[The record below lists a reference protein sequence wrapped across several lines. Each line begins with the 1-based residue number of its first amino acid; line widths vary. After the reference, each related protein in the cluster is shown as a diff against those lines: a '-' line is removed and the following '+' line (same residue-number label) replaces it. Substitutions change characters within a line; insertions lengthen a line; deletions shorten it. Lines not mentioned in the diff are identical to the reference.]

1 MDKVN
6 VSLIGVG
13 RMGQFHLNVISQ
25 INNINLSGIY
35 DADENHL
42 NEISQ
47 KYNIRKFNNIDEV
60 IDNADAVIIASPTT
74 IHHFEIAKKAVEK
87 GKHVLVE
94 KPMTETYAQ
103 ALELEEIV
111 KQKNV
116 ILQVGHVERFNGAV
130 QELHHIIEKP
140 YLIEARRLAPF
151 TPRIT
156 DVGVVFDIMIHDLDI
171 VTSLVKKP
179 IIRFSASGKRI
190 RTKNEDIAS
199 ALLEFEDSTIAT
211 ISASRV
217 TQEKIRTLAISTE
230 EAYFI
235 LDYATQD
242 ITIHRQAASQ
252 SNIKTSV
259 GINYKQESIIERV
272 FIHRDNPLKLEDEH
286 FANCILGKDK
296 RFVSIEDDVNTI
308 KLTEA
313 ILKEIKKTW

>member
-6 VSLIGVG
+6 ISLIGVG
-13 RMGQFHLNVISQ
+13 RMGQFHLNVVSQ
-25 INNINLSGIY
+25 INHINLSGIY
-35 DADENHL
+35 DTDENHL

-47 KYNIRKFNNIDEV
+47 KYNIRKFNSVDEA
-60 IDNADAVIIASPTT
+60 IDNADAVIIASPT
-74 IHHFEIAKKAVEK
+74 IYHFEIAKKAVEK

-179 IIRFSASGKRI
+179 IVRFSASGKRI

-242 ITIHRQAASQ
+242 ITIHRQAANQ

-308 KLTEA
+308 KLTES

>member
-6 VSLIGVG
+6 ISLIGVG

-25 INNINLSGIY
+25 INHINLSGIY

-47 KYNIRKFNNIDEV
+47 KYNMKKFNSIDEA
-60 IDNADAVIIASPTT
+60 IDNAEAVIIASPTT
-74 IHHFEIAKKAVEK
+74 FHFEIAKKAVEK

-179 IIRFSASGKRI
+179 VIKFSASGKRI

-199 ALLEFEDSTIAT
+199 ALLEFEDETIAT
-211 ISASRV
+211 VSASRV

-230 EAYFI
+230 EAYFL
-235 LDYATQD
+235 LDYATQY

-252 SNIKTSV
+252 SNIKTSI

-308 KLTEA
+308 KLTES

>member
-6 VSLIGVG
+6 ISIIGVG
-13 RMGQFHLNVISQ
+13 RMGQFHLNVVSQ
-25 INNINLSGIY
+25 INHINLSGIY

-47 KYNIRKFNNIDEV
+47 KYNIKKFNSLDEA
-60 IDNADAVIIASPTT
+60 IDNADAVIIASPT
-74 IHHFEIAKKAVEK
+74 IYHFEIAKKAVEK

-103 ALELEEIV
+103 ALELEKIV

-179 IIRFSASGKRI
+179 IVRFSASGKRI

>member
-1 MDKVN
+1 MEKVN
-6 VSLIGVG
+6 ISLIGIG
-13 RMGQFHLNVISQ
+13 RMGQFHLNVINQ
-25 INNINLSGIY
+25 INSINLSGIY
-35 DADENHL
+35 DSDEKHL
-42 NEISQ
+42 NEISS
-47 KYNIRKFNNIDEV
+47 KYNLNSFKSLDEAIDKC
-60 IDNADAVIIASPTT
+60 DAVIIASPTKF
-74 IHHFEIAKKAVEK
+74 HFDIAKKSIQK

-94 KPMTETYAQ
+94 KPMTENFIQ
-103 ALELEEIV
+103 AEELEIMV
-111 KQKNV
+111 KEKN
-116 ILQVGHVERFNGAV
+116 IIFQVGHVERFNGAV
-130 QELHHIIEKP
+130 QELHHIIENP

-179 IIRFSASGKRI
+179 LIRFSASGKRI
-190 RTKNEDIAS
+190 KTNNEDIAS
-199 ALLEFEDSTIAT
+199 ALLELEGNTIAT

-217 TQEKIRTLAISTE
+217 TQEKIRTLSISSE

-252 SNIKTSV
+252 SKIKTSI
-259 GINYKQESIIERV
+259 GINYTQESIIERV

-296 RFVSIEDDVNTI
+296 KLVSIEDDVRTI
-308 KLTEA
+308 KLTEG
-313 ILKEIKKTW
+313 ILNKIKETW

>member
-25 INNINLSGIY
+25 INSIILSGIY
-35 DADENHL
+35 DADEKHL

-47 KYNIRKFNNIDEV
+47 KYNIKKFSSIDEAV
-60 IDNADAVIIASPTT
+60 DNSDAVIIASPTV
-74 IHHFEIAKKAVEK
+74 HHFEIAKKAVMK

-103 ALELEEIV
+103 AVELEEIV

-116 ILQVGHVERFNGAV
+116 IFQVGHVERFNGAV

-179 IIRFSASGKRI
+179 IIRFSANGKRI
-190 RTKNEDIAS
+190 RTNNEDIAS
-199 ALLEFEDSTIAT
+199 ALLEFEDSTIAV

-252 SNIKTSV
+252 SNIKTSI

-308 KLTEA
+308 KLTEE

>member
-6 VSLIGVG
+6 ISIIGVG
-13 RMGQFHLNVISQ
+13 RMGQFHLNVVSQ
-25 INNINLSGIY
+25 INQINLSGIY

-47 KYNIRKFNNIDEV
+47 KHNIRKFNSLDEA
-60 IDNADAVIIASPTT
+60 IDNTDAVIIASPTMY
-74 IHHFEIAKKAVEK
+74 HFEIAKKAVEK

-94 KPMTETYAQ
+94 KPMTETYTQ

-308 KLTEA
+308 KLTES

>member
-6 VSLIGVG
+6 ISLIGVG
-13 RMGQFHLNVISQ
+13 RMGQFHLNVINQ
-25 INNINLSGIY
+25 INQINLAGIY
-35 DADENHL
+35 DANEDHL
-42 NEISQ
+42 NELSQ
-47 KYNIRKFNNIDEV
+47 KYNINKFNSIDEA
-60 IDNADAVIIASPTT
+60 IDNADAVIIASPT
-74 IHHFEIAKKAVEK
+74 IYHFEIAKKAVEK
-87 GKHVLVE
+87 GVLVE
-94 KPMTETYAQ
+94 KPMTETYEQ
-103 ALELEEIV
+103 ALELESLV

-179 IIRFSASGKRI
+179 IVRFSASGKRI
-190 RTKNEDIAS
+190 RTNNEDIAS
-199 ALLEFEDSTIAT
+199 ALLEFEDETIAT

-242 ITIHRQAASQ
+242 ITIHRQATSQ

>member
-6 VSLIGVG
+6 ISLIGVG
-13 RMGQFHLNVISQ
+13 RMGQFHLNVINQ
-25 INNINLSGIY
+25 INQINLSGIY
-35 DADENHL
+35 DENKNHL
-42 NEISQ
+42 DEISQ
-47 KYNIRKFNNIDEV
+47 KYNIKKFNSIDEA
-60 IDNADAVIIASPTT
+60 IDNADAVIIATPT
-74 IHHFEIAKKAVEK
+74 IYHFEIAKKAVEK

-111 KQKNV
+111 KKNNV

-179 IIRFSASGKRI
+179 IIKFSASGKRI
-190 RTKNEDIAS
+190 RTNNEDIAS
-199 ALLEFEDSTIAT
+199 ALLEFEDETIAT

-242 ITIHRQAASQ
+242 ITIHRQAMSQ

-286 FANCILGKDK
+286 FANCILGKDQI
-296 RFVSIEDDVNTI
+296 FVSIEDDVNTI
-308 KLTEA
+308 KLTEE

>member
-6 VSLIGVG
+6 ISLIGVG
-13 RMGQFHLNVISQ
+13 RMGQFHLNVVSQ
-25 INNINLSGIY
+25 INQINLSGIY

-47 KYNIRKFNNIDEV
+47 KHNIRKFNSLDEA
-60 IDNADAVIIASPTT
+60 IDNADAVIIASPTMY
-74 IHHFEIAKKAVEK
+74 HFEIAKKAVEK

-94 KPMTETYAQ
+94 KPMTETYTQ

-179 IIRFSASGKRI
+179 IVRFSASGKRI

>member
-1 MDKVN
+1 MDKVT

-13 RMGQFHLNVISQ
+13 RMGQFHLNVINQ
-25 INNINLSGIY
+25 INQINLSGIY
-35 DADENHL
+35 DINENHL

-47 KYNIRKFNNIDEV
+47 KYNIKKFNSIDEA
-60 IDNADAVIIASPTT
+60 IDNADAVIIASPT
-74 IHHFEIAKKAVEK
+74 IYHFEIAKKAVEK

-94 KPMTETYAQ
+94 KPMTETYNQ
-103 ALELEEIV
+103 AVELEALV

-179 IIRFSASGKRI
+179 VIKFSASGKRI
-190 RTKNEDIAS
+190 KTNNEDIAS
-199 ALLEFEDSTIAT
+199 ALLEFEDETIAT

-230 EAYFI
+230 EAYFL

-242 ITIHRQAASQ
+242 ITIHRQAMSQ

-308 KLTEA
+308 KLTES

>member
-1 MDKVN
+1 MEKVN
-6 VSLIGVG
+6 ISLIGIG
-13 RMGQFHLNVISQ
+13 RMGQFHLNVINQ
-25 INNINLSGIY
+25 INSINLSGIY
-35 DADENHL
+35 DSDEKHL
-42 NEISQ
+42 NEISS
-47 KYNIRKFNNIDEV
+47 KYNLNSFKSLDEAIDKC
-60 IDNADAVIIASPTT
+60 NAVIIASPTKF
-74 IHHFEIAKKAVEK
+74 HFDIAKKSIQK

-94 KPMTETYAQ
+94 KPMTENFIQ
-103 ALELEEIV
+103 AEELETMV
-111 KQKNV
+111 KEKN
-116 ILQVGHVERFNGAV
+116 IIFQVGHVERFNGAV
-130 QELHHIIEKP
+130 QELHHIIENP

-190 RTKNEDIAS
+190 KTNNEDIAS
-199 ALLEFEDSTIAT
+199 ALLEFEGNTIAT

-217 TQEKIRTLAISTE
+217 TQEKIRTLSISSE
-230 EAYFI
+230 EAHFI

-252 SNIKTSV
+252 SKIKTSI
-259 GINYKQESIIERV
+259 GINYTQESIIERV

-296 RFVSIEDDVNTI
+296 KLVSIEDDVRTI
-308 KLTEA
+308 KLTEG
-313 ILKEIKKTW
+313 ILNKIKETW

>member
-6 VSLIGVG
+6 ISLIGVG

-25 INNINLSGIY
+25 INHINLSGIY

-47 KYNIRKFNNIDEV
+47 KYNIKKFNSIDEA

-74 IHHFEIAKKAVEK
+74 FHFEIAKKAVEK

-130 QELHHIIEKP
+130 QELHHIIENP

-179 IIRFSASGKRI
+179 VIKFSASGKRI

-199 ALLEFEDSTIAT
+199 ALLEFEDETIAT
-211 ISASRV
+211 VSASRV

-230 EAYFI
+230 EAYFL

-252 SNIKTSV
+252 SNIKTSI

>member
-1 MDKVN
+1 MEKVN
-6 VSLIGVG
+6 ISLIGIG
-13 RMGQFHLNVISQ
+13 RMGQFHLNVINQ
-25 INNINLSGIY
+25 INSINLSGIY
-35 DADENHL
+35 DSDEKHL
-42 NEISQ
+42 NEISS
-47 KYNIRKFNNIDEV
+47 KYNLNSFKSLDEAIDKC
-60 IDNADAVIIASPTT
+60 DAVIIASPTKF
-74 IHHFEIAKKAVEK
+74 HFDIAKKSIQK

-94 KPMTETYAQ
+94 KPMTENFIQ
-103 ALELEEIV
+103 AEELETMV
-111 KQKNV
+111 KEKN
-116 ILQVGHVERFNGAV
+116 IIFQVGHVERFNGAV
-130 QELHHIIEKP
+130 QELHHIIENP

-190 RTKNEDIAS
+190 KTNNEDIAS
-199 ALLEFEDSTIAT
+199 ALLEFEGNTIAT

-217 TQEKIRTLAISTE
+217 TQEKIRTLSISSE
-230 EAYFI
+230 EAHFI

-252 SNIKTSV
+252 SKIKTSI
-259 GINYKQESIIERV
+259 GINYTQESIIERV

-296 RFVSIEDDVNTI
+296 KLVSIEDDVRTI
-308 KLTEA
+308 KLTEG
-313 ILKEIKKTW
+313 ILNKIKETW

>member
-6 VSLIGVG
+6 ISLIGVG

-25 INNINLSGIY
+25 INSINLTGIY

-42 NEISQ
+42 NEVSN
-47 KYNIRKFNNIDEV
+47 KYNINKFNSLDEA
-60 IDNADAVIIASPTT
+60 IDNSDAVIIASPTKY
-74 IHHFEIAKKAVEK
+74 HFEIAKKALEK

-94 KPMTETYAQ
+94 KPMTETYIQ
-103 ALELEEIV
+103 AKELQEIV
-111 KQKNV
+111 NKKNL

-179 IIRFSASGKRI
+179 VIRFSASGRRV
-190 RTKNEDIAS
+190 RTNNEDIAS
-199 ALLEFEDSTIAT
+199 ALLEFEDETIAT
-211 ISASRV
+211 ISASRI

-230 EAYFI
+230 DAYFI

-242 ITIHRQAASQ
+242 ITIHRQAS
-252 SNIKTSV
+252 SESKIKTSI
-259 GINYKQESIIERV
+259 GINYTQESIIERV

-296 RFVSIEDDVNTI
+296 RFVSVENDVNTI
-308 KLTEA
+308 KLTED
-313 ILKEIKKTW
+313 ILKKIKETW

>member
-6 VSLIGVG
+6 ISLIGVG
-13 RMGQFHLNVISQ
+13 RMGQFHLNVINQ
-25 INNINLSGIY
+25 INQINLAGIY
-35 DADENHL
+35 DANEDHL
-42 NEISQ
+42 NELSQ
-47 KYNIRKFNNIDEV
+47 KYNINKFNSIDEA
-60 IDNADAVIIASPTT
+60 IDNADAVIIASPT
-74 IHHFEIAKKAVEK
+74 IYHFEIAKKAVEK

-94 KPMTETYAQ
+94 KPMTETYEQ
-103 ALELEEIV
+103 ALELEALV

-179 IIRFSASGKRI
+179 IVRFSASGKRI
-190 RTKNEDIAS
+190 RTNNEDIAS
-199 ALLEFEDSTIAT
+199 ALLEFEDETIAT

-242 ITIHRQAASQ
+242 ITIHRQATSQ

>member
-1 MDKVN
+1 
-6 VSLIGVG
+6 
-13 RMGQFHLNVISQ
+13 
-25 INNINLSGIY
+25 
-35 DADENHL
+35 
-42 NEISQ
+42 
-47 KYNIRKFNNIDEV
+47 
-60 IDNADAVIIASPTT
+60 
-74 IHHFEIAKKAVEK
+74 
-87 GKHVLVE
+87 
-94 KPMTETYAQ
+94 TYAQ
-103 ALELEEIV
+103 AVELEEIV
-111 KQKNV
+111 NEKNV

-130 QELHHIIEKP
+130 QELHHIIEKA

-171 VTSLVKKP
+171 VTSFVKKP
-179 IIRFSASGKRI
+179 IVRFSASGKRI
-190 RTKNEDIAS
+190 RTNNEDIAS

-286 FANCILGKDK
+286 FAKCILGKDK

-308 KLTEA
+308 KLTES

>member
-6 VSLIGVG
+6 ISLIGVG
-13 RMGQFHLNVISQ
+13 RMGQFHLNVVSQ
-25 INNINLSGIY
+25 INHINLSGIY

-47 KYNIRKFNNIDEV
+47 KYNIRKFNSVDEA
-60 IDNADAVIIASPTT
+60 IDNADAVIIASPT
-74 IHHFEIAKKAVEK
+74 IYHFEIAKKAVEK

-179 IIRFSASGKRI
+179 IVRFSASGKRI

-308 KLTEA
+308 KLTES

>member
-6 VSLIGVG
+6 ISLIGVG

-25 INNINLSGIY
+25 INHINLSGIY

-47 KYNIRKFNNIDEV
+47 KYNIKKFNSIDEA
-60 IDNADAVIIASPTT
+60 IDNAEAVIIASPTT
-74 IHHFEIAKKAVEK
+74 FHFEIAKKAVEK

-179 IIRFSASGKRI
+179 VIKFSASGKRI

-199 ALLEFEDSTIAT
+199 ALLEFEDETIAT
-211 ISASRV
+211 VSASRV

-230 EAYFI
+230 EAYFL

-252 SNIKTSV
+252 SNIKTSI

>member
-6 VSLIGVG
+6 ISLIGVG

-25 INNINLSGIY
+25 INSIILSGIY
-35 DADENHL
+35 DANEDHL

-47 KYNIRKFNNIDEV
+47 KYNIKKFTSIDEA
-60 IDNADAVIIASPTT
+60 IDNADAVIIASPT

-87 GKHVLVE
+87 GRHVLVE

-103 ALELEEIV
+103 AVELEEIV
-111 KQKNV
+111 KQKNI

-179 IIRFSASGKRI
+179 IIRFSASGKKI
-190 RTKNEDIAS
+190 RTQNEDMAS

-252 SNIKTSV
+252 SNIKTSI

-308 KLTEA
+308 KLTED

>member
-6 VSLIGVG
+6 ISIIGVG
-13 RMGQFHLNVISQ
+13 RMGQFHLNVVSQ
-25 INNINLSGIY
+25 INQINLSGIY

-47 KYNIRKFNNIDEV
+47 KHNIRKFNSLDEA
-60 IDNADAVIIASPTT
+60 IDNADAVIIASPTMY
-74 IHHFEIAKKAVEK
+74 HFEIAKKAVEK

-94 KPMTETYAQ
+94 KPMTETYTQ

-308 KLTEA
+308 KLTES

>member
-6 VSLIGVG
+6 ISLIGVG
-13 RMGQFHLNVISQ
+13 RMGQFHLNVINQ
-25 INNINLSGIY
+25 INQINLAGIY

-42 NEISQ
+42 NELSQ
-47 KYNIRKFNNIDEV
+47 KYNIKKFSSIDEA
-60 IDNADAVIIASPTT
+60 IDNADTVIIASPT
-74 IHHFEIAKKAVEK
+74 IYHFEIAKKAVEK
-87 GKHVLVE
+87 GRHVLVE

-103 ALELEEIV
+103 ALELENIV

-179 IIRFSASGKRI
+179 IVRFSASGKRI

-199 ALLEFEDSTIAT
+199 ALLEFEDETIAT
-211 ISASRV
+211 VSASRV

-242 ITIHRQAASQ
+242 ITIHRQATSQ

>member
-25 INNINLSGIY
+25 INSINLTGIY

-42 NEISQ
+42 NEVSN
-47 KYNIRKFNNIDEV
+47 KYNINKFNSLDEA
-60 IDNADAVIIASPTT
+60 IDNSDAVIIASPTKY
-74 IHHFEIAKKAVEK
+74 HFEIAKKALEK

-103 ALELEEIV
+103 AKELQEIV
-111 KQKNV
+111 NKKNL

-179 IIRFSASGKRI
+179 VIRFAASGKRV
-190 RTKNEDIAS
+190 RTNNEDIAS
-199 ALLEFEDSTIAT
+199 ALLEFEDETIAT
-211 ISASRV
+211 ISASRI

-230 EAYFI
+230 DAYFI

-242 ITIHRQAASQ
+242 ITIHRQAS
-252 SNIKTSV
+252 SESKIKTSI
-259 GINYKQESIIERV
+259 GINYTQESIIERV

-296 RFVSIEDDVNTI
+296 RFVSVENDVNTI
-308 KLTEA
+308 KLTED
-313 ILKEIKKTW
+313 ILKKIKETW

>member
-1 MDKVN
+1 MEKVN
-6 VSLIGVG
+6 ISLIGIG
-13 RMGQFHLNVISQ
+13 RMGQFHLNVINQ
-25 INNINLSGIY
+25 INSINLSGIY
-35 DADENHL
+35 DSDEKHL
-42 NEISQ
+42 NEISS
-47 KYNIRKFNNIDEV
+47 KYNINKFGSLEEAIDKC
-60 IDNADAVIIASPTT
+60 DAVIIASPTKF
-74 IHHFEIAKKAVEK
+74 HFDIAKKSIQK

-94 KPMTETYAQ
+94 KPMTENFIQ
-103 ALELEEIV
+103 AEELETMV
-111 KQKNV
+111 KEKN
-116 ILQVGHVERFNGAV
+116 IIFQVGHVERFNGAV
-130 QELHHIIEKP
+130 QELHHIIENP

-190 RTKNEDIAS
+190 KTNNEDIAS
-199 ALLEFEDSTIAT
+199 ALLEFEGNTIAT

-217 TQEKIRTLAISTE
+217 TQEKIRTLSISSE
-230 EAYFI
+230 EAHFI

-252 SNIKTSV
+252 SKIKTSI
-259 GINYKQESIIERV
+259 GINYTQESIIERV

-296 RFVSIEDDVNTI
+296 KLVSIEDDVRTI
-308 KLTEA
+308 KLTEG
-313 ILKEIKKTW
+313 ILNKIKETW

>member
-6 VSLIGVG
+6 ISLIGVG
-13 RMGQFHLNVISQ
+13 RMGQFHLNVVSQ
-25 INNINLSGIY
+25 INHINLAGIY

-47 KYNIRKFNNIDEV
+47 KYNIRKFNSVDEA
-60 IDNADAVIIASPTT
+60 IDNADAVIIASPT
-74 IHHFEIAKKAVEK
+74 IYHFEIAKKAVEK

-179 IIRFSASGKRI
+179 IVRFSASGKRI

-308 KLTEA
+308 KLTES

>member
-6 VSLIGVG
+6 ISLIGVG
-13 RMGQFHLNVISQ
+13 RMGQFHLNVVSQ
-25 INNINLSGIY
+25 INQINLSGIY

-42 NEISQ
+42 NEISA
-47 KYNIRKFNNIDEV
+47 KFNIRKFNSIDEA
-60 IDNADAVIIASPTT
+60 IDNADAVIIASPT
-74 IHHFEIAKKAVEK
+74 IYHFEIAKKALEK

-116 ILQVGHVERFNGAV
+116 IFQVGHVERFNGAV

-171 VTSLVKKP
+171 VTSLVKKAV
-179 IIRFSASGKRI
+179 IKFSASGKRI

-230 EAYFI
+230 EAYFL

-308 KLTEA
+308 KLTEN

>member
-1 MDKVN
+1 M
-6 VSLIGVG
+6 GVG

-25 INNINLSGIY
+25 INHINLSGIY

-47 KYNIRKFNNIDEV
+47 KYNIKKFNSIDEA

-74 IHHFEIAKKAVEK
+74 FHFEIAKKAVEK

-179 IIRFSASGKRI
+179 VIRFSASGKRI

-199 ALLEFEDSTIAT
+199 ALLEFEDETIAT
-211 ISASRV
+211 VSASRV

-230 EAYFI
+230 EAYFL

-242 ITIHRQAASQ
+242 IIIHRQAASQ
-252 SNIKTSV
+252 SNIKTSI

-308 KLTEA
+308 KLTES